1 MCAMIRL
8 ALALC
13 MAVGVTARASEAP
26 FTGRFLGTGRAC
38 YGMLAVRTQTISWR
52 TTFSQCQAPYKLV
65 ERTDSDGHLR
75 ITWRFT
81 RSISACRYQLI
92 SLTHDGGPDQD
103 IGWNVTG
110 YGSEQSYLADKRA
123 GCPAASPDTMS
134 CYLVR
139 DSGKEPR

>member
-1 MCAMIRL
+1 MHGGGTDGQA
-8 ALALC
+8 
-13 MAVGVTARASEAP
+13 GEAP
-26 FTGRFLGTGRAC
+26 FTGRFVGTGRAC
-38 YGMLAVRTQTISWR
+38 YGMLAVHTQTISWL
-52 TTFSQCQAPYKLV
+52 TTFSQRQAPYTLV
-65 ERTDSDGHLR
+65 EHTDSDGHLR

-81 RSISACRYQLI
+81 RSIPACRYHLI

-123 GCPAASPDTMS
+123 GYTAATPDTMS

-139 DSGKEPR
+139 NSGKEAR